1 MEVLASIFATRDTN
15 DLHFN
20 TSVIYTLNRT
30 AMSNLQQEKHTSF
43 CYDVIF
49 HRLTEDIQ
57 KHPSVSL
64 SQLGDSQAKIL
75 QYLGDFH
82 EKKNTVFF
90 K

>member
-1 MEVLASIFATRDTN
+1 
-15 DLHFN
+15 
-20 TSVIYTLNRT
+20 
-30 AMSNLQQEKHTSF
+30 MSNLQQEKHTSF
-43 CYDVIF
+43 
-49 HRLTEDIQ
+49 HKLTEDIQ
-57 KHPSVSL
+57 KHLSVSL